1 MNVKFATLGLTAGL
15 ALVTLLAGACQAQ
28 DEAAEIV
35 NPRVEVHTNQGEFT
49 LELDLRRA
57 PLTVETFLHYVQAG
71 HYEGTIFHRV
81 IEGFIAQAGGY
92 DSEYNLK
99 KTEREVANEA
109 GNGLSNLR
117 GTVGLARAE
126 DPHSGNSQFYLNLV
140 DNPALDPNP
149 ARWGYAVFG
158 RIVRG
163 MEVVNAI
170 GYRST
175 GPGGSFDRN
184 VPTEPIIIEKIVELS
199 AAN

>member
-1 MNVKFATLGLTAGL
+1 MNPRLTMLGLVLTGFL
-15 ALVTLLAGACQAQ
+15 TGMSYAQ
-28 DEAAEIV
+28 EGEEEID
-35 NPRVEVHTNQGEFT
+35 NPRVEVYTNQGNFT

-57 PLTVETFLHYVQAG
+57 PLTVETFLHYVNAG
-71 HYEGTIFHRV
+71 HYSGTIFHRV

-92 DSEYNLK
+92 DEAFNLK
-99 KTEREVANEA
+99 ETDRNVANES

-117 GTVGLARAE
+117 GTVGLARTGE
-126 DPHSGNSQFYLNLV
+126 PHSGNSQFYLNLV

-158 RIVRG
+158 RVVLG

-175 GPGGSFDRN
+175 GPAGPFDRN
-184 VPTEPIIIEKIVELS
+184 VPTESITIEKIVVLS
-199 AAN
+199 DDN

>member
-1 MNVKFATLGLTAGL
+1 MNIKFATIGLAAGL
-15 ALVTLLAGACQAQ
+15 ALITLLASACQAQ

-35 NPRVEVHTNQGEFT
+35 NPRVEVHTNHGIFT

-57 PLTVETFLHYVQAG
+57 PLTVENFLHYVKAG

-92 DSEYNLK
+92 DNEYNLK
-99 KTEREVANEA
+99 ETDREVANEA

-117 GTVGLARAE
+117 GTIGLARAE
-126 DPHSGNSQFYLNLV
+126 DPHSGNAQFYLNLV
-140 DNPALDPNP
+140 DNPTLDPNP

-158 RIVRG
+158 RIISG
-163 MEVVNAI
+163 MEVVNSI

-175 GPGGSFDRN
+175 GPGGTFVRN
-184 VPTEPIIIEKIVELS
+184 VPTEPIIIEKIVEL
-199 AAN
+199 